1 MAASADPKTN
11 IMQSATK
18 PLFINQQKCNAI
30 KHFNAACYFV
40 ANRMAWKI
48 GNQMYANTYISFANE
63 AATSHLLSQI
73 HNWQS
78 KQTVNEM
85 KMGANKNW

>member
-1 MAASADPKTN
+1 
-11 IMQSATK
+11 
-18 PLFINQQKCNAI
+18 
-30 KHFNAACYFV
+30 
-40 ANRMAWKI
+40 MAWKI